1 MSASLL
7 SAAPQSA
14 QCSDRYNDVSVI
26 SPIVDL
32 PSNLP
37 TGRVQPAIFA
47 HDVQMAYQTGHRKVP
62 ILKGVDL
69 AIQPGTIQLL
79 MGPSGSGKTTFLSI
93 LAGILTPTGGA
104 VKLLGE
110 DITQLSKKA
119 LAEFRLENI
128 GFIFQGF
135 NLFPA
140 LTAREN
146 IEIALNLK
154 GIRGRR
160 ARKEAKELLGR
171 DGLGDR
177 VDNLPRDLSGGEK
190 QRVAVARAI
199 AQKPPLILA
208 DEPTAALDAKSG
220 HQVME
225 LMRKLAKEDNSTVVV
240 VTHDPRIVDLAD
252 QIVHMED
259 GRLSAPDIYP
269 SNAQPQYSH

>member
-1 MSASLL
+1 MPASLL
-7 SAAPQSA
+7 SAAPQS
-14 QCSDRYNDVSVI
+14 DRYNDVTVV
-26 SPIVDL
+26 SPILDL
-32 PSNLP
+32 PTNLP

-47 HDVQMAYQTGHRKVP
+47 YDVQMTYQTGRRAVP
-62 ILKGVDL
+62 ILKGVNL

-154 GIRGRR
+154 GISGRK

-171 DGLGDR
+171 VGLGDR
-177 VDNLPRDLSGGEK
+177 VNNLPRDLSGGEK

-208 DEPTAALDAKSG
+208 DEPTAALDAHSG

-225 LMRKLAKEDNSTVVV
+225 LLRKLAKEDNSTVVV

-259 GRLSAPDIYP
+259 GQLNIPDICP
-269 SNAQPQYSH
+269 QHSQPQHSN